1 MDLYAFMNDAHL
13 SCSMQR
19 LPMLLLQPASCRL
32 FSARVTMLR
41 LQLTLQRSD
50 TRTIRRTS

>member
-1 MDLYAFMNDAHL
+1 
-13 SCSMQR
+13 
-19 LPMLLLQPASCRL
+19 MLLLQPASCRL